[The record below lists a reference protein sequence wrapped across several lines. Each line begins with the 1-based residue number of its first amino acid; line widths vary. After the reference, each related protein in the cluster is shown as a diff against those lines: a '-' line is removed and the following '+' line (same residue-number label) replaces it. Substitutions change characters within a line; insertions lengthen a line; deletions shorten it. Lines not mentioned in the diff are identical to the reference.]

1 MFVRIGLIVSAL
13 LVALNG
19 FTSLTIDVSDVAK
32 VSGTFADVNDVYV
45 TNAAQYVGLGDE
57 AVTLSGSTSVSDAN
71 SVSGSTTG
79 IVTATIA
86 EGGMTSLNGLSTDG
100 QVNAYTSFNRTVYWI
115 DGLSEHLDGYID
127 VLADMI
133 TSATIAPADVD
144 QERSVVLEEI
154 SMRDDDPSDLVHEHF
169 ARAMF
174 GDAPLG
180 RSVLGTVENIESL
193 SRRSIHGFYR
203 KYYTADRL
211 VIAVAGNVDHAT
223 IVRLFRKALTRGGM
237 TLDGDAVPYS
247 APRSR
252 VRIARD
258 GGFAKYDKVTEQA
271 NVVIGV
277 PGLDRSDERR
287 YQLTVLNAALGG
299 GMSSRLFQEV
309 REKRGLVYSVYSFA
323 QQFADTGVVGVY
335 AGCQPKRL
343 DAVRRCTAA
352 IVDGLDDDILTRLQA
367 LHDVDPAPGLLA
379 RGDLERQHRIA
390 QHGIALGMAILVVQR
405 LEVVEIREQ
414 DSHPLGI
421 LTGRPQCTLNGLH
434 HRRAIG
440 QRGQRISRGKIGKS
454 TPGCGL
460 LGDIDYLL
468 GEQHQ

>member
-1 MFVRIGLIVSAL
+1 MLPPRNVVLGAEQAPGTTRTLLTAEQGGLVKRTVLPGGLRIITEQMPSVRSAAIGVWVNVGSRDELAAQTGSAHYLEHLLFKGTRTRSAL
-13 LVALNG
+13 DISSAIDAVGGEMNA
-19 FTSLTIDVSDVAK
+19 FTSK
-32 VSGTFADVNDVYV
+32 EV
-45 TNAAQYVGLGDE
+45 TCFYTRVLD
-57 AVTLSGSTSVSDAN
+57 TS
-71 SVSGSTTG
+71 
-79 IVTATIA
+79 IPTA
-86 EGGMTSLNGLSTDG
+86 
-100 QVNAYTSFNRTVYWI
+100 
-115 DGLSEHLDGYID
+115 ID

-277 PGLDRSDERR
+277 PGLARSDERR

-343 DAVRRCTAA
+343 DAVRQVCADVLADVAANGITAEELDRA
-352 IVDGLDDDILTRLQA
+352 KGQVCGNTVLGLEDTSSRMS
-367 LHDVDPAPGLLA
+367 
-379 RGDLERQHRIA
+379 RIA
-390 QHGIALGMAILVVQR
+390 RSEMNHGWVPSVSKVLDEVQAVTLEQVHALAHHVWSQSANTVV
-405 LEVVEIREQ
+405 VG
-414 DSHPLGI
+414 P
-421 LTGRPQCTLNGLH
+421 
-434 HRRAIG
+434 A
-440 QRGQRISRGKIGKS
+440 
-454 TPGCGL
+454 
-460 LGDIDYLL
+460 
-468 GEQHQ
+468 